1 MAKKKTQEQ
10 FEKEVHEKYPQIQ
23 IRGKYNGS
31 NERVNVHCNID
42 EYDWDAYPNNL
53 LTYGCPCC
61 NGRVITTQSFKNEIA
76 KLHPEVEIIGEWNGI
91 DAPISCRCKE
101 CNFEWNYKPHS
112 IRTTG
117 CPRCNGSVT
126 RKWTHEEYVEKIN
139 ELFDGN
145 IVVLGHYKNM
155 NTKILHKCNKH
166 NYEYMM
172 NPIHALRRQGCKLC
186 GYEITS
192 EKRTKPLDVF
202 LKQLHEK
209 RGNEYSYISGY
220 INSSTNATFRHNMA
234 DGTYHDFV
242 MTPNSMI
249 SSKYNCPCCSGY
261 QVYKGYNDFNTKR
274 PELAQY
280 LVDYQDGYKYTEWSS
295 EELEWK
301 CPSCGNIMKKKIS
314 YISKYGVTC
323 PRCDDGYSYPNK
335 FIYNSLLQIENQLDF
350 LDREY
355 RPDWCKYKYK
365 DKNCYGI
372 YDIYFEKNNKKFVI
386 EMDGGLGHGNRSY
399 TNSKTNRDELIFRD
413 KEKDRL
419 ASEHDIKVIRIDCN
433 YETNDRYQFIL
444 NNILKSELS
453 NILDLSK
460 VDFNQSNTQSQQSL
474 FIKAV
479 ELWNLGESISQIKSE
494 LHIHESTVTSYLKSA
509 LKYNMCD
516 YSVKESRRRSYSNAV
531 VCITT
536 GKEFK
541 AIVDGAKYYNIDPG
555 DISKCCRRTST
566 FGGWY
571 NGQKMIWMYKKDYD
585 KYPKDKLSEYIPK
598 ENDNYTKIVCLNTGE
613 VFDGLIY
620 AAEKYHMKKGNG
632 ISACCKGRYHFA
644 GKDDNGVPL
653 VWRYLSDY
661 KNMNQAEI
669 DSLINYKPEGK
680 KQVICLNTKDIFDN
694 AITACRWCG
703 LESKLPIQR
712 VCRGETQTA
721 GIHPL
726 TKEKLSW
733 MYYKDYKEFLER
745 QVNTSS
751 PILLERKEVTV
762 IGNSERICN
771 ENDSCTS

>member
-10 FEKEVHEKYPQIQ
+10 FEKEIHEKYPQIQ

-42 EYDWDAYPNNL
+42 EYDWNAYPNNL

-91 DAPISCRCKE
+91 DTPISCRCKE

-139 ELFDGN
+139 ELFDRN

-202 LKQLHEK
+202 LRQLHEK

-220 INSSTNATFRHNMA
+220 VNSSTNATFRHNMA

-280 LVDYQDGYKYTEWSS
+280 LVNYQDGYKYTEWSS

-419 ASEHDIKVIRIDCN
+419 ASEHNIKVIRIDCN

-460 VDFNQSNTQSQQSL
+460 INFNQSNAQSQQSL

-479 ELWNLGESISQIKSE
+479 ELWNLGENISQIKSE

-585 KYPKDKLSEYIPK
+585 EYPKDKLSEYIPK

-620 AAEKYHMKKGNG
+620 AAEKYHMKKGSG

-644 GKDDNGVPL
+644 GKDDNGIPL

-661 KNMNQAEI
+661 KNMNQDEI
-669 DSLINYKPEGK
+669 DSLINYKLEGK
-680 KQVICLNTKDIFDN
+680 KQVICLNTKDVFDN
-694 AITACRWCG
+694 ALVACKWCG

-712 VCRGETQTA
+712 VCRGETKTA
-721 GIHPL
+721 GMHPL

-733 MYYKDYKEFLER
+733 MYYKDYKEIFGEA
-745 QVNTSS
+745 S
-751 PILLERKEVTV
+751 
-762 IGNSERICN
+762 
-771 ENDSCTS
+771 

>member
-10 FEKEVHEKYPQIQ
+10 FEKEIHEKYPQIQ

-42 EYDWDAYPNNL
+42 EYDWNAYPNNL

-61 NGRVITTQSFKNEIA
+61 NGRVISTQSFKNEIA

-91 DAPISCRCKE
+91 DTPISCRCKE

-186 GYEITS
+186 GYETTS
-192 EKRTKPLDVF
+192 KKRTKPLDVF
-202 LKQLHEK
+202 LRQLHEK

-220 INSSTNATFRHNMA
+220 VNSSTNATFRHNMS

-280 LVDYQDGYKYTEWSS
+280 LVNYQDGYKYTEWSS

-419 ASEHDIKVIRIDCN
+419 ASEHNIKVIRIDCN

-479 ELWNLGESISQIKSE
+479 ELWNLGENISQIKSE

-585 KYPKDKLSEYIPK
+585 EYPKDKLSEYIPK

-620 AAEKYHMKKGNG
+620 AAEKYHMKKGSG

-644 GKDDNGVPL
+644 GKDDNGIPL

-661 KNMNQAEI
+661 KNMNQDEI
-669 DSLINYKPEGK
+669 DSLINYKLEGK
-680 KQVICLNTKDIFDN
+680 KQVICLNTKDVFDN
-694 AITACRWCG
+694 ALVACKWCG

-712 VCRGETQTA
+712 VCRGETKTA
-721 GIHPL
+721 GMHPL

-733 MYYKDYKEFLER
+733 MYYKDYKEIFGEA
-745 QVNTSS
+745 S
-751 PILLERKEVTV
+751 
-762 IGNSERICN
+762 
-771 ENDSCTS
+771 

>member
-10 FEKEVHEKYPQIQ
+10 FEKEIHEKYPQIQ

-42 EYDWDAYPNNL
+42 EYDWNAYPNNL

-91 DAPISCRCKE
+91 DTPISCRCKE

-202 LKQLHEK
+202 LRQLHEK

-220 INSSTNATFRHNMA
+220 VNSSTNATFRHNMA

-280 LVDYQDGYKYTEWSS
+280 LVNYQDGYKYTEWSS

-419 ASEHDIKVIRIDCN
+419 ASEHNIKVIRIDCN

-453 NILDLSK
+453 SILDLSK
-460 VDFNQSNTQSQQSL
+460 VNFNQSNTQSQQSL

-479 ELWNLGESISQIKSE
+479 ELWNLGENISQIKSE

-536 GKEFK
+536 GKGFK

-585 KYPKDKLSEYIPK
+585 EYPKDKLSEYIPK

-620 AAEKYHMKKGNG
+620 AAEKYHMKKGSG

-644 GKDDNGVPL
+644 GKDDNGIPL

-661 KNMNQAEI
+661 KNMNQDEI
-669 DSLINYKPEGK
+669 DSLINYKLEGK
-680 KQVICLNTKDIFDN
+680 KQVICLNTKDVFDN
-694 AITACRWCG
+694 ALVACKWCG

-712 VCRGETQTA
+712 VCRGETKTA
-721 GIHPL
+721 GMHPL

-733 MYYKDYKEFLER
+733 MYYKDYKEIFGEA
-745 QVNTSS
+745 S
-751 PILLERKEVTV
+751 
-762 IGNSERICN
+762 
-771 ENDSCTS
+771 

>member
-10 FEKEVHEKYPQIQ
+10 FEKEIHEKYPQIQ

-42 EYDWDAYPNNL
+42 EYDWNAYPNNL

-91 DAPISCRCKE
+91 DTPISCRCKE

-117 CPRCNGSVT
+117 CPRCNGSAT

-166 NYEYMM
+166 NYEYMR

-202 LKQLHEK
+202 LQQLHEK

-220 INSSTNATFRHNMA
+220 VNSSTNATFRHNMA

-280 LVDYQDGYKYTEWSS
+280 LVNYQDGYKYTEWSS

-314 YISKYGVTC
+314 YVSKYGVTC

-419 ASEHDIKVIRIDCN
+419 ASEHNIKVIRIDCN

-460 VDFNQSNTQSQQSL
+460 VNFNQSNTQSQQSL

-479 ELWNLGESISQIKSE
+479 ELWNLGENISQIKSE

-585 KYPKDKLSEYIPK
+585 EYPKDKLSEYIPK

-620 AAEKYHMKKGNG
+620 AAEKYHMKKGSG

-644 GKDDNGVPL
+644 GKDDNGIPL

-661 KNMNQAEI
+661 KNMNQDEI
-669 DSLINYKPEGK
+669 DSLINYKLEGK
-680 KQVICLNTKDIFDN
+680 KQVICLNTKDVFDN
-694 AITACRWCG
+694 ALVACKWCG

-712 VCRGETQTA
+712 VCRGETKTA
-721 GIHPL
+721 GMHPL

-733 MYYKDYKEFLER
+733 MYYKDYKEIFGEA
-745 QVNTSS
+745 S
-751 PILLERKEVTV
+751 
-762 IGNSERICN
+762 
-771 ENDSCTS
+771 

>member
-10 FEKEVHEKYPQIQ
+10 FEKEIHEKYPQIQ

-42 EYDWDAYPNNL
+42 EYDWNAYPNNL

-91 DAPISCRCKE
+91 DTPISCRCKE

-202 LKQLHEK
+202 LRQLHEK

-220 INSSTNATFRHNMA
+220 VNSSTNATFRHNMA

-280 LVDYQDGYKYTEWSS
+280 LVNYQDGYKYTEWSS

-386 EMDGGLGHGNRSY
+386 EMDGVLGHGNRSY

-419 ASEHDIKVIRIDCN
+419 ASEHNIKVIRIDCN

-460 VDFNQSNTQSQQSL
+460 VNFNQSNTQSQQSL

-479 ELWNLGESISQIKSE
+479 ELWNLGENISQIKSE

-536 GKEFK
+536 GKGFK

-585 KYPKDKLSEYIPK
+585 EYPKDKLSEYIPK

-620 AAEKYHMKKGNG
+620 AAEKYHMKKGSG

-644 GKDDNGVPL
+644 GKDDNGIPL

-661 KNMNQAEI
+661 KNMNQDEI
-669 DSLINYKPEGK
+669 DSLINYKLEGK
-680 KQVICLNTKDIFDN
+680 KQVICLNTKDVFDN
-694 AITACRWCG
+694 ALVACKWCG

-712 VCRGETQTA
+712 VCRGETKTA
-721 GIHPL
+721 GMHPL

-733 MYYKDYKEFLER
+733 MYYKDYKEIFGEA
-745 QVNTSS
+745 S
-751 PILLERKEVTV
+751 
-762 IGNSERICN
+762 
-771 ENDSCTS
+771 

>member
-10 FEKEVHEKYPQIQ
+10 FEKEIHEKYPQIQ

-42 EYDWDAYPNNL
+42 EYDWNAYPNNL

-91 DAPISCRCKE
+91 DTPISCRCKE

-202 LKQLHEK
+202 LRQLHEK

-220 INSSTNATFRHNMA
+220 VNSSTNATFRHNMS

-280 LVDYQDGYKYTEWSS
+280 LVNYQDGYKYTEWSS

-419 ASEHDIKVIRIDCN
+419 ASEHNIKVIRIDCN

-460 VDFNQSNTQSQQSL
+460 VNFNQSNTQSQQSL

-479 ELWNLGESISQIKSE
+479 ELWNLGENISQIKSE

-585 KYPKDKLSEYIPK
+585 EYPKDKLSEYIPK

-620 AAEKYHMKKGNG
+620 AAEKYHMKKGSG

-644 GKDDNGVPL
+644 GKDDNGIPL

-661 KNMNQAEI
+661 KNMNQDEI
-669 DSLINYKPEGK
+669 DSLINYKLEGK
-680 KQVICLNTKDIFDN
+680 KQVICLNTKDVFDN
-694 AITACRWCG
+694 ALVACKWCG

-712 VCRGETQTA
+712 VCRGETKTA
-721 GIHPL
+721 GMHPL

-733 MYYKDYKEFLER
+733 MYYKDYKEIFGEA
-745 QVNTSS
+745 S
-751 PILLERKEVTV
+751 
-762 IGNSERICN
+762 
-771 ENDSCTS
+771 

>member
-126 RKWTHEEYVEKIN
+126 RKWTHKEYVEKIN

-209 RGNEYSYISGY
+209 RGNEYSYINGY

-261 QVYKGYNDFNTKR
+261 QVYRGYNDFNTKR

-280 LVDYQDGYKYTEWSS
+280 LVNYQDGYKYTEWSS

-479 ELWNLGESISQIKSE
+479 ELWNLGENISQIKSE

-541 AIVDGAKYYNIDPG
+541 AIVDGAKYYNIDTG

-620 AAEKYHMKKGNG
+620 AAEKYHMKKGSG

-644 GKDDNGVPL
+644 GKDDNGIPL

-661 KNMNQAEI
+661 KNMNQDEI
-669 DSLINYKPEGK
+669 DSLINYKLEGK
-680 KQVICLNTKDIFDN
+680 KQVICLNTKDVFDN
-694 AITACRWCG
+694 ALVACKWCG

-712 VCRGETQTA
+712 VCRGETKTA
-721 GIHPL
+721 GMHPL

-733 MYYKDYKEFLER
+733 MYYKDYKEIFGEA
-745 QVNTSS
+745 S
-751 PILLERKEVTV
+751 
-762 IGNSERICN
+762 
-771 ENDSCTS
+771 

>member
-1 MAKKKTQEQ
+1 MARKKTQEQ

-91 DAPISCRCKE
+91 DTPISCRCKE

-202 LKQLHEK
+202 LRQLHEK

-220 INSSTNATFRHNMA
+220 VNSSTNATFRHNMA

-274 PELAQY
+274 HELAQY
-280 LVDYQDGYKYTEWSS
+280 LVNYQDGYKYTEWSS

-419 ASEHDIKVIRIDCN
+419 ASEHNIKVIRIDCN

-460 VDFNQSNTQSQQSL
+460 VNFNQSNTQSQQSL

-479 ELWNLGESISQIKSE
+479 ELWNLGENISQIKSE

-555 DISKCCRRTST
+555 DISKCCRRAST

-585 KYPKDKLSEYIPK
+585 EYPKDKLSEYIPK

-620 AAEKYHMKKGNG
+620 AAEKYHMKKGSG

-644 GKDDNGVPL
+644 GKDDNGIPL

-661 KNMNQAEI
+661 KNMNQDEI
-669 DSLINYKPEGK
+669 DSLINYKLEGK
-680 KQVICLNTKDIFDN
+680 KQVICLNTKDVFDN
-694 AITACRWCG
+694 ALVACKWCG

-712 VCRGETQTA
+712 VCRGETKTA
-721 GIHPL
+721 GMHPL

-733 MYYKDYKEFLER
+733 MYYKDYKEIFGEA
-745 QVNTSS
+745 S
-751 PILLERKEVTV
+751 
-762 IGNSERICN
+762 
-771 ENDSCTS
+771 

>member
-10 FEKEVHEKYPQIQ
+10 FEKEIHEKYPQIQ

-42 EYDWDAYPNNL
+42 EYDWNAYPNNL

-76 KLHPEVEIIGEWNGI
+76 KLHPEVKIIGEWNGI
-91 DAPISCRCKE
+91 DTPISCRCKE

-202 LKQLHEK
+202 LQQLHEK

-220 INSSTNATFRHNMA
+220 VNSSTNATFRHNMA

-280 LVDYQDGYKYTEWSS
+280 LVNYQDGYKYTEWSS
-295 EELEWK
+295 EELECK

-419 ASEHDIKVIRIDCN
+419 ASEHNIKVIRIDCN

-460 VDFNQSNTQSQQSL
+460 INFNQSNTQSQQSL

-479 ELWNLGESISQIKSE
+479 ELWNLGENISQIKSE

-585 KYPKDKLSEYIPK
+585 EYPKDKLSEYIPK

-620 AAEKYHMKKGNG
+620 AAEKYHMKKGSG

-644 GKDDNGVPL
+644 GKDDNGIPL

-661 KNMNQAEI
+661 KNMNQDEI
-669 DSLINYKPEGK
+669 DSLINYKLEGK
-680 KQVICLNTKDIFDN
+680 KQVICLNTKDVFDN
-694 AITACRWCG
+694 ALVACKWCG

-712 VCRGETQTA
+712 VCRGETKTA
-721 GIHPL
+721 GMHPL

-733 MYYKDYKEFLER
+733 MYYKDYKEIFGEA
-745 QVNTSS
+745 S
-751 PILLERKEVTV
+751 
-762 IGNSERICN
+762 
-771 ENDSCTS
+771 

>member
-1 MAKKKTQEQ
+1 MARKKTQEQ

-91 DAPISCRCKE
+91 DTPISCRCKE

-202 LKQLHEK
+202 LRQLHEK

-220 INSSTNATFRHNMA
+220 VNSSTNATFRHNMA

-280 LVDYQDGYKYTEWSS
+280 LVNYQDGYKYTEWSS

-419 ASEHDIKVIRIDCN
+419 ASEHNIKVIRIDCN

-460 VDFNQSNTQSQQSL
+460 VNFNQSNTQSQQSL

-479 ELWNLGESISQIKSE
+479 ELWNLGENISQIKSE

-555 DISKCCRRTST
+555 DISKCCRRAST

-585 KYPKDKLSEYIPK
+585 EYPKDKLSEYIPK

-620 AAEKYHMKKGNG
+620 AAEKYHMKKGSG

-644 GKDDNGVPL
+644 GKDDNGIPL

-661 KNMNQAEI
+661 KNMNQDEI
-669 DSLINYKPEGK
+669 DSLINYKLEGK
-680 KQVICLNTKDIFDN
+680 KQVICLNTKDVFDN
-694 AITACRWCG
+694 ALVACKWCG

-712 VCRGETQTA
+712 VCRGETKTA
-721 GIHPL
+721 GMHPL

-733 MYYKDYKEFLER
+733 MYYKDYKEIFGEA
-745 QVNTSS
+745 S
-751 PILLERKEVTV
+751 
-762 IGNSERICN
+762 
-771 ENDSCTS
+771 

>member
-10 FEKEVHEKYPQIQ
+10 FEKEIHEKYPQIQ

-42 EYDWDAYPNNL
+42 EYDWNAYPNNL

-91 DAPISCRCKE
+91 DTPISCRCKE
-101 CNFEWNYKPHS
+101 CNYEWNYKPHS

-117 CPRCNGSVT
+117 CPRCNGSIT

-202 LKQLHEK
+202 LRQLHEK
-209 RGNEYSYISGY
+209 RGNEYSYIRGY
-220 INSSTNATFRHNMA
+220 VNSSTNATFRHNMS

-280 LVDYQDGYKYTEWSS
+280 LVNYQDGYKYTEWSS

-419 ASEHDIKVIRIDCN
+419 ASEHNIKVIRIDCN

-460 VDFNQSNTQSQQSL
+460 VNFNQSNTQSQQSL

-479 ELWNLGESISQIKSE
+479 ELWNLGENISQIKSE

-585 KYPKDKLSEYIPK
+585 EYPTDKLSEYIPK

-620 AAEKYHMKKGNG
+620 AAEKYHMKKGSG

-644 GKDDNGVPL
+644 GKDDNDIPL

-661 KNMNQAEI
+661 KNMNQDEI

-712 VCRGETQTA
+712 VCRGETKTA

-733 MYYKDYKEFLER
+733 MYYKDYKEIFGEA
-745 QVNTSS
+745 S
-751 PILLERKEVTV
+751 
-762 IGNSERICN
+762 
-771 ENDSCTS
+771 

>member
-10 FEKEVHEKYPQIQ
+10 FEKEIHEKYPQIQ

-42 EYDWDAYPNNL
+42 EYDWNAYPNNL

-91 DAPISCRCKE
+91 NTPISCRCKE

-202 LKQLHEK
+202 LRQLHEK

-220 INSSTNATFRHNMA
+220 VNSSTNATFRHNMA

-280 LVDYQDGYKYTEWSS
+280 LVNYQDGYKYTEWSS

-419 ASEHDIKVIRIDCN
+419 ASEHNIKVIRIDCN

-460 VDFNQSNTQSQQSL
+460 VNFNQSNTQSQQSL

-479 ELWNLGESISQIKSE
+479 ELWNLGENISQIKSE

-585 KYPKDKLSEYIPK
+585 EYPKDKLSEYIPK

-613 VFDGLIY
+613 VFAGLIY
-620 AAEKYHMKKGNG
+620 AAEKYHMKKGSG

-644 GKDDNGVPL
+644 GKDDNGIPL

-661 KNMNQAEI
+661 KNMNQDEI
-669 DSLINYKPEGK
+669 DSLINYKLEGK
-680 KQVICLNTKDIFDN
+680 KQVICLNTKDVFDN
-694 AITACRWCG
+694 ALVACKWCG

-712 VCRGETQTA
+712 VCRGETKTA
-721 GIHPL
+721 GMHPL

-733 MYYKDYKEFLER
+733 MYYKDYKEIFGEA
-745 QVNTSS
+745 S
-751 PILLERKEVTV
+751 
-762 IGNSERICN
+762 
-771 ENDSCTS
+771 

>member
-10 FEKEVHEKYPQIQ
+10 FEKEIHEKYPQIQ

-42 EYDWDAYPNNL
+42 EYDWNAYPNNL

-91 DAPISCRCKE
+91 DTPISCRCKE

-172 NPIHALRRQGCKLC
+172 NQIHALRRNGCKLC

-202 LKQLHEK
+202 LRQLHEK

-220 INSSTNATFRHNMA
+220 VNSSTNATFRHNMA

-280 LVDYQDGYKYTEWSS
+280 LVNYQDGYKYTEWSS

-419 ASEHDIKVIRIDCN
+419 ASEHNIKVIRIDCN

-460 VDFNQSNTQSQQSL
+460 VNFNQSNTQSQQSL

-479 ELWNLGESISQIKSE
+479 ELWNLGENISQIKSE

-585 KYPKDKLSEYIPK
+585 EYPKDKLSEYIPK

-620 AAEKYHMKKGNG
+620 AAEKYHMKKGSG

-644 GKDDNGVPL
+644 GKDDNGIPL

-661 KNMNQAEI
+661 KNMNQDEI
-669 DSLINYKPEGK
+669 DSLINYKLEGK

-694 AITACRWCG
+694 ALVACKWCG

-712 VCRGETQTA
+712 VCRGETKTA
-721 GIHPL
+721 GMHPL

-733 MYYKDYKEFLER
+733 MYYKDYKEIFGEA
-745 QVNTSS
+745 S
-751 PILLERKEVTV
+751 
-762 IGNSERICN
+762 
-771 ENDSCTS
+771 

>member
-10 FEKEVHEKYPQIQ
+10 FEKEVYEKYPQIQ

-31 NERVNVHCNID
+31 NERVNVHCHID

-61 NGRVITTQSFKNEIA
+61 NGSVITTQSFKNEIA

-91 DAPISCRCKE
+91 DAQISCRCKE

-202 LKQLHEK
+202 LQQLHEK

-261 QVYKGYNDFNTKR
+261 QVYRGYNDFNTKR

-479 ELWNLGESISQIKSE
+479 ELWNLGENISQIKSE

-585 KYPKDKLSEYIPK
+585 KYPKDKLSGYIPK

-620 AAEKYHMKKGNG
+620 AAEKYHMKKGSG

-661 KNMNQAEI
+661 KNMNQDEI
-669 DSLINYKPEGK
+669 DSLINYKLEGK

-712 VCRGETQTA
+712 VCRGETKTA

-733 MYYKDYKEFLER
+733 MYYKDYKEIFGEA
-745 QVNTSS
+745 S
-751 PILLERKEVTV
+751 
-762 IGNSERICN
+762 
-771 ENDSCTS
+771 

>member
-10 FEKEVHEKYPQIQ
+10 FEKEIHEKYPQIQ

-42 EYDWDAYPNNL
+42 EYDWNAYPNNL

-91 DAPISCRCKE
+91 DTPISCRCKE

-202 LKQLHEK
+202 LRQLHEK

-220 INSSTNATFRHNMA
+220 VNSSTNATFRHNMA

-280 LVDYQDGYKYTEWSS
+280 LVNYQDGYKYTEWSS

-419 ASEHDIKVIRIDCN
+419 ASEHNIKVIRIDCN

-460 VDFNQSNTQSQQSL
+460 VNFNQSNTQSQQSL

-479 ELWNLGESISQIKSE
+479 ELWNLGENISQIKSE

-536 GKEFK
+536 GKWFK

-585 KYPKDKLSEYIPK
+585 EYPKDKLSEYIPK

-620 AAEKYHMKKGNG
+620 AAEKYHMKKGSG

-644 GKDDNGVPL
+644 GKDDNGIPL

-661 KNMNQAEI
+661 KNMNQDEI
-669 DSLINYKPEGK
+669 DSLINYKLEGK
-680 KQVICLNTKDIFDN
+680 KQVICLNTKDVFDN
-694 AITACRWCG
+694 ALVACKWCG

-712 VCRGETQTA
+712 VCRGETKTA
-721 GIHPL
+721 GMHPL

-733 MYYKDYKEFLER
+733 MYYKDYKEIFGEA
-745 QVNTSS
+745 S
-751 PILLERKEVTV
+751 
-762 IGNSERICN
+762 
-771 ENDSCTS
+771 

>member
-1 MAKKKTQEQ
+1 MAKMKTQEQ
-10 FEKEVHEKYPQIQ
+10 FEKELKEKFPQIQ
-23 IRGKYNGS
+23 VRGKYQGTNK
-31 NERVNVHCNID
+31 RVSVHCNID
-42 EYDWDAYPNNL
+42 EYDWDALPNNL
-53 LTYGCPCC
+53 RTYGCPVC
-61 NGRVITTQSFKNEIA
+61 NGGIVTTQSFKNELA
-76 KLHPEVEIIGEWNGI
+76 KLYPDIEVIGEWKGI
-91 DAPISCRCKE
+91 KVPIECHCKK
-101 CNFEWNYKPHS
+101 CDLTWAYNPRS
-112 IRTTG
+112 IKKHG
-117 CPRCNGSVT
+117 CPRCSGSPT
-126 RKWTHEEYVEKIN
+126 RKWTQEEYIDSVNKM
-139 ELFDGN
+139 FDGN
-145 IVVLGHYKNM
+145 IVVLGEYKNM
-155 NTKILHKCNKH
+155 TTKILHKCIKH
-166 NYEYMM
+166 NFEYMID
-172 NPIHALRRQGCKLC
+172 PSHSLRKQGCKFC

-202 LKQLHEK
+202 LQQLKEK
-209 RGNEYSYISGY
+209 RGEEYTYVSGY
-220 INSSTNATFRHNMA
+220 VNSSTNATFRHHMP
-234 DGTYHDFV
+234 DGSYHDFV

-261 QVYKGYNDFNTKR
+261 QVYIGYNDFNTKR
-274 PELAQY
+274 PELAENLLNY
-280 LVDYQDGYKYTEWSS
+280 DDGFKYTEWSG

-301 CPSCGNIMKKKIS
+301 CPSCSNIMRKKIS
-314 YISKYGVTC
+314 YVSRYGITC

-419 ASEHDIKVIRIDCN
+419 ASEHNIKVIRIDCN

-460 VDFNQSNTQSQQSL
+460 VNFNQSNTQSQQSL

-479 ELWNLGESISQIKSE
+479 ELWNLGENISQIKSE

-585 KYPKDKLSEYIPK
+585 EYPKDKLSEYIPK

-620 AAEKYHMKKGNG
+620 AAEKYHMKKGSG

-644 GKDDNGVPL
+644 GKDDNGIPL

-661 KNMNQAEI
+661 KNMNQDEI
-669 DSLINYKPEGK
+669 DSLINYKLEGK
-680 KQVICLNTKDIFDN
+680 KQVICLNTKDVFDN
-694 AITACRWCG
+694 ALAACKWCG

-712 VCRGETQTA
+712 VCRGETKTA
-721 GIHPL
+721 GMHPL

-733 MYYKDYKEFLER
+733 MYYKDYKEIFGEA
-745 QVNTSS
+745 S
-751 PILLERKEVTV
+751 
-762 IGNSERICN
+762 
-771 ENDSCTS
+771 

>member
-1 MAKKKTQEQ
+1 MARKKTQEQ

-91 DAPISCRCKE
+91 DTPISCRCKE

-202 LKQLHEK
+202 LRQLHEK

-220 INSSTNATFRHNMA
+220 VNSSTNATFRHNMA

-280 LVDYQDGYKYTEWSS
+280 LVNYQDGYKYTEWSS

-419 ASEHDIKVIRIDCN
+419 ASEHNIKVIRIDCN

-460 VDFNQSNTQSQQSL
+460 VNFNQSNTQSQQSL

-479 ELWNLGESISQIKSE
+479 ELWNLGENISQIKSE

-555 DISKCCRRTST
+555 DISKCCRRAST

-585 KYPKDKLSEYIPK
+585 EYPKDKLSEYIPK

-620 AAEKYHMKKGNG
+620 AAEKYHMKKGSG

-644 GKDDNGVPL
+644 GKDDNGIPL

-661 KNMNQAEI
+661 KNMNQDEI
-669 DSLINYKPEGK
+669 DSLINYKLEGK
-680 KQVICLNTKDIFDN
+680 KQVICLNTKDVFDN
-694 AITACRWCG
+694 ALVACKWCG

-712 VCRGETQTA
+712 VCRGETKTA

-733 MYYKDYKEFLER
+733 MYYKDYKEIFGEA
-745 QVNTSS
+745 S
-751 PILLERKEVTV
+751 
-762 IGNSERICN
+762 
-771 ENDSCTS
+771 

>member
-1 MAKKKTQEQ
+1 MARKKTQEQ

-42 EYDWDAYPNNL
+42 KYDWDAYPNNL

-91 DAPISCRCKE
+91 DTPISCRCKE

-202 LKQLHEK
+202 LRQLHEK

-220 INSSTNATFRHNMA
+220 VNSSTNATFRHNMA

-280 LVDYQDGYKYTEWSS
+280 LVNYQDGYKYTEWSS

-419 ASEHDIKVIRIDCN
+419 ASEHNIKVIRIDCN

-460 VDFNQSNTQSQQSL
+460 VNFNQSNTQSQQSL

-479 ELWNLGESISQIKSE
+479 ELWNLGENISQIKSE

-555 DISKCCRRTST
+555 DISKCCRRAST

-585 KYPKDKLSEYIPK
+585 EYPKDKLSEYIPK

-620 AAEKYHMKKGNG
+620 AAEKYHMKKGSG

-644 GKDDNGVPL
+644 GKDDNGIPL

-661 KNMNQAEI
+661 KNMNQDEI
-669 DSLINYKPEGK
+669 DSLINYKLEGK
-680 KQVICLNTKDIFDN
+680 KQVICLNTKDVFDN
-694 AITACRWCG
+694 ALVACKWCG

-712 VCRGETQTA
+712 VCRGETKTA
-721 GIHPL
+721 GMHPL

-733 MYYKDYKEFLER
+733 MYYKDYKEIFGEA
-745 QVNTSS
+745 S
-751 PILLERKEVTV
+751 
-762 IGNSERICN
+762 
-771 ENDSCTS
+771 

>member
-10 FEKEVHEKYPQIQ
+10 FEKEIHEKYPQIQ

-42 EYDWDAYPNNL
+42 EYDWNAYPNNL

-91 DAPISCRCKE
+91 DTPISCRCKE

-117 CPRCNGSVT
+117 CPRCNGSAT

-145 IVVLGHYKNM
+145 IVVLGYYKNM

-202 LKQLHEK
+202 LQQLHEK

-220 INSSTNATFRHNMA
+220 VNSSTNATFRHNMA

-280 LVDYQDGYKYTEWSS
+280 LVNYQDGYKYTEWSS

-314 YISKYGVTC
+314 YVSKYGVTC

-419 ASEHDIKVIRIDCN
+419 ASEHNIKVIRIDCN

-460 VDFNQSNTQSQQSL
+460 VNFNQSNTQSQQSL

-479 ELWNLGESISQIKSE
+479 ELWNLGENISQIKSE
-494 LHIHESTVTSYLKSA
+494 LHIHESTVTSYIKSA

-585 KYPKDKLSEYIPK
+585 EYPKDKLSEYIPK

-620 AAEKYHMKKGNG
+620 AAEKYHMKKGSG

-644 GKDDNGVPL
+644 GKDDNGIPL

-661 KNMNQAEI
+661 KNMNQDEI
-669 DSLINYKPEGK
+669 DSLINYKLEGK
-680 KQVICLNTKDIFDN
+680 KQVICLNTKDVFDN
-694 AITACRWCG
+694 ALVACKWCG

-712 VCRGETQTA
+712 VCRGETKTA
-721 GIHPL
+721 GMHPL

-733 MYYKDYKEFLER
+733 MYYKDYKEIFGEA
-745 QVNTSS
+745 S
-751 PILLERKEVTV
+751 
-762 IGNSERICN
+762 
-771 ENDSCTS
+771 

>member
-10 FEKEVHEKYPQIQ
+10 FEKEIHEKYPQIQ

-42 EYDWDAYPNNL
+42 EYDWNAYPNNL

-91 DAPISCRCKE
+91 DTPISCRCKE

-117 CPRCNGSVT
+117 CPRCNGSAT

-145 IVVLGHYKNM
+145 IVVLGYYKNM

-202 LKQLHEK
+202 LQQLHEK

-220 INSSTNATFRHNMA
+220 VNSSTNATFRHNMA

-280 LVDYQDGYKYTEWSS
+280 LVNYQDGYKYTEWSS

-314 YISKYGVTC
+314 YVSKYGVTC

-419 ASEHDIKVIRIDCN
+419 ASEHNIKVIRIDCN

-460 VDFNQSNTQSQQSL
+460 VNFNQSNTQSQQSL

-479 ELWNLGESISQIKSE
+479 ELWNLGENISQIKSE
-494 LHIHESTVTSYLKSA
+494 LHIHESTVTSYIKSA

-585 KYPKDKLSEYIPK
+585 EYPKDKLSEYIPK

-620 AAEKYHMKKGNG
+620 AAEKYHMKKGSG

-644 GKDDNGVPL
+644 GKDDNGIPL

-661 KNMNQAEI
+661 KNMNQDEI
-669 DSLINYKPEGK
+669 DSLINYKLEGK
-680 KQVICLNTKDIFDN
+680 KQVICLNTKDVFDN
-694 AITACRWCG
+694 ALVACKWCG

-712 VCRGETQTA
+712 VCRGETKTA
-721 GIHPL
+721 GMHPL

-733 MYYKDYKEFLER
+733 MYYKDYKENFGEA
-745 QVNTSS
+745 S
-751 PILLERKEVTV
+751 
-762 IGNSERICN
+762 
-771 ENDSCTS
+771 

>member
-10 FEKEVHEKYPQIQ
+10 FEKEIHEKYPQIQ

-42 EYDWDAYPNNL
+42 EYDWNAYPNNL

-76 KLHPEVEIIGEWNGI
+76 KLHPEVKIIGEWNGI
-91 DAPISCRCKE
+91 DTPISCRCKE

-117 CPRCNGSVT
+117 CPRCNGSAT

-202 LKQLHEK
+202 LQQLHEK

-220 INSSTNATFRHNMA
+220 VNSSTNATFRHNMA

-280 LVDYQDGYKYTEWSS
+280 LVNYQDGYKYTEWSS

-314 YISKYGVTC
+314 YVSKYGVTC

-419 ASEHDIKVIRIDCN
+419 ASEHNIKVIRIDCN

-460 VDFNQSNTQSQQSL
+460 VNFNQSNTQSQQSL

-479 ELWNLGESISQIKSE
+479 ELWNLGENISQIKSE

-541 AIVDGAKYYNIDPG
+541 AIVNGAKYYNIDPG

-585 KYPKDKLSEYIPK
+585 EYPKDKLSEYIPK

-620 AAEKYHMKKGNG
+620 AAEKYHMKKGSG

-644 GKDDNGVPL
+644 GKDDNGIPL

-661 KNMNQAEI
+661 KNMNQDEI
-669 DSLINYKPEGK
+669 DSLINYKLEGK
-680 KQVICLNTKDIFDN
+680 KQVICLNTKDVFDN
-694 AITACRWCG
+694 ALVACKWCG

-712 VCRGETQTA
+712 VCRGETKTA
-721 GIHPL
+721 GMHPL

-733 MYYKDYKEFLER
+733 MYYKDYKEIFGEA
-745 QVNTSS
+745 S
-751 PILLERKEVTV
+751 
-762 IGNSERICN
+762 
-771 ENDSCTS
+771 

>member
-10 FEKEVHEKYPQIQ
+10 FEKEIHEKYPQIQ

-42 EYDWDAYPNNL
+42 EYDWNAYPNNL

-91 DAPISCRCKE
+91 DTPISCRCKE

-202 LKQLHEK
+202 LRQLHEK

-220 INSSTNATFRHNMA
+220 VNSSTNATFRHNMA

-280 LVDYQDGYKYTEWSS
+280 LVNYQDGYKYTEWSS

-419 ASEHDIKVIRIDCN
+419 ASEHNIKVIRIDCN

-460 VDFNQSNTQSQQSL
+460 VNFNQSNTQSQQSL

-479 ELWNLGESISQIKSE
+479 ELWNLGENISQIKSE

-585 KYPKDKLSEYIPK
+585 EYPKDKLSEYIPK

-620 AAEKYHMKKGNG
+620 AAEKYHMKKGSG

-644 GKDDNGVPL
+644 GKDDNGIPL

-661 KNMNQAEI
+661 KNMNQDEI
-669 DSLINYKPEGK
+669 DSLINYKLEGK

-694 AITACRWCG
+694 ALVACKWCG

-712 VCRGETQTA
+712 VCRGETKTA
-721 GIHPL
+721 GMHPL

-733 MYYKDYKEFLER
+733 MYYKDYKEIFGEA
-745 QVNTSS
+745 S
-751 PILLERKEVTV
+751 
-762 IGNSERICN
+762 
-771 ENDSCTS
+771 

>member
-42 EYDWDAYPNNL
+42 EYDWDAYPSNL

-91 DAPISCRCKE
+91 NTPISCRCKE

-172 NPIHALRRQGCKLC
+172 NPIHALKRQGCKLC

-220 INSSTNATFRHNMA
+220 INSSTNTTFRHNMA

-280 LVDYQDGYKYTEWSS
+280 LVNYQDGYKYTEWSS

-372 YDIYFEKNNKKFVI
+372 YDIYFEKDNKKFVI

-399 TNSKTNRDELIFRD
+399 TNSKANRDELIFRD

-479 ELWNLGESISQIKSE
+479 ELWNLGENISQIKSE

-585 KYPKDKLSEYIPK
+585 EYPKDKLSEYIPK
-598 ENDNYTKIVCLNTGE
+598 ENETVTKVVCLNTGE
-613 VFDGLIY
+613 VFEQIKF
-620 AAEKYHMKKGNG
+620 AAQKYNMKSTSG
-632 ISACCKGRYHFA
+632 IVSCCTGKFA
-644 GKDDNGVPL
+644 SSGKDENNIPL
-653 VWRYLSDY
+653 KWRYYLDY
-661 KNMNQAEI
+661 INMSKDEI
-669 DSLINYKPEGK
+669 QDILNTNYIGWK
-680 KQVICLNTKDIFDN
+680 KVICLDTMEVFNN
-694 AITACRWCG
+694 ATLASQWCNVENRLLIQAC
-703 LESKLPIQR
+703 
-712 VCRGETQTA
+712 CRGELESSGFHPQTK
-721 GIHPL
+721 IPL
-726 TKEKLSW
+726 HWK
-733 MYYKDYKEFLER
+733 YYKDYL
-745 QVNTSS
+745 
-751 PILLERKEVTV
+751 KEVA
-762 IGNSERICN
+762 
-771 ENDSCTS
+771 

>member
-10 FEKEVHEKYPQIQ
+10 FEKEIHEKYPQIQ

-42 EYDWDAYPNNL
+42 EYDWNAYPNNL

-91 DAPISCRCKE
+91 DTPISCRCKE

-202 LKQLHEK
+202 LRQLHEK

-220 INSSTNATFRHNMA
+220 VNSSTNATFRHNMA

-280 LVDYQDGYKYTEWSS
+280 LVNYQDGYKYTEWSS

-419 ASEHDIKVIRIDCN
+419 ASEHNIKVIRIDCN

-460 VDFNQSNTQSQQSL
+460 VNFNQSNTQSQQSL

-479 ELWNLGESISQIKSE
+479 ELWNLGENISQIKSE

-585 KYPKDKLSEYIPK
+585 EYPKDKLSEYIPK

-620 AAEKYHMKKGNG
+620 AAEKYHMKKGSG

-644 GKDDNGVPL
+644 GKDDNGIPL

-661 KNMNQAEI
+661 KNMNQDEI
-669 DSLINYKPEGK
+669 DSLINYKLEGK
-680 KQVICLNTKDIFDN
+680 KQVICLNTKDVFDN
-694 AITACRWCG
+694 ALVACKWCG

-712 VCRGETQTA
+712 VCRGETKTA

-733 MYYKDYKEFLER
+733 MYYKDYKEIFGEA
-745 QVNTSS
+745 S
-751 PILLERKEVTV
+751 
-762 IGNSERICN
+762 
-771 ENDSCTS
+771 

>member
-10 FEKEVHEKYPQIQ
+10 FEKEIHEKYPQIQ

-42 EYDWDAYPNNL
+42 EYDWNAYPNNL

-91 DAPISCRCKE
+91 DTPISCRCKE

-117 CPRCNGSVT
+117 CPRCNGSAT

-202 LKQLHEK
+202 LQQLHEK

-220 INSSTNATFRHNMA
+220 VNSSTNATFRHNMA

-280 LVDYQDGYKYTEWSS
+280 LVNYQDGYKYTEWSS

-314 YISKYGVTC
+314 YVSKYGVTC

-419 ASEHDIKVIRIDCN
+419 ASEHNIKVIRIDCN

-460 VDFNQSNTQSQQSL
+460 INFNQSNTQSQQSL

-479 ELWNLGESISQIKSE
+479 ELWNLGENISQIKSE

-585 KYPKDKLSEYIPK
+585 EYPKDKLSEYIPK

-620 AAEKYHMKKGNG
+620 AAEKYHMKKGSG

-644 GKDDNGVPL
+644 GKDDNGIPL

-661 KNMNQAEI
+661 KNMNQDEI
-669 DSLINYKPEGK
+669 DSLINYKLEGK
-680 KQVICLNTKDIFDN
+680 KQVICLNTKDVFDN
-694 AITACRWCG
+694 ALVACKWCG

-712 VCRGETQTA
+712 VCRGETKTA
-721 GIHPL
+721 GMHPL

-733 MYYKDYKEFLER
+733 MYYKDYKEIFGEA
-745 QVNTSS
+745 S
-751 PILLERKEVTV
+751 
-762 IGNSERICN
+762 
-771 ENDSCTS
+771 

>member
-10 FEKEVHEKYPQIQ
+10 FEKEIHEKYPQIQ

-42 EYDWDAYPNNL
+42 EYDWNAYPNNL

-91 DAPISCRCKE
+91 DTPISCRCKE

-202 LKQLHEK
+202 LRQLHEK

-220 INSSTNATFRHNMA
+220 VNSSTNATFRHNMA

-280 LVDYQDGYKYTEWSS
+280 LVNYQDGYKYTEWSS

-386 EMDGGLGHGNRSY
+386 EMDGALGHGNRSY

-419 ASEHDIKVIRIDCN
+419 ASEHNIKVIRIDCN

-460 VDFNQSNTQSQQSL
+460 VNFNQSNTQSQQSL

-479 ELWNLGESISQIKSE
+479 ELWNLGENISQIKSE

-585 KYPKDKLSEYIPK
+585 EYPKDKLSEYIPK

-620 AAEKYHMKKGNG
+620 AAEKYHMKKGSG

-644 GKDDNGVPL
+644 GKDDNGIPL

-661 KNMNQAEI
+661 KNMNQDEI
-669 DSLINYKPEGK
+669 DSLINYKLEGK
-680 KQVICLNTKDIFDN
+680 KQVICLNTKDVFDN
-694 AITACRWCG
+694 ALVACKWCG

-712 VCRGETQTA
+712 VCRGETKTA
-721 GIHPL
+721 GMHPL

-733 MYYKDYKEFLER
+733 MYYKDYKEIFGEA
-745 QVNTSS
+745 S
-751 PILLERKEVTV
+751 
-762 IGNSERICN
+762 
-771 ENDSCTS
+771 

>member
-10 FEKEVHEKYPQIQ
+10 FEKEIHEKYPQIQ

-42 EYDWDAYPNNL
+42 EYDWNAYPNNL

-91 DAPISCRCKE
+91 DTPISCRCKE

-202 LKQLHEK
+202 LRQLHEK

-220 INSSTNATFRHNMA
+220 VNSSTNATFRHNMA

-280 LVDYQDGYKYTEWSS
+280 LVNYQDGYKYTEWSS

-419 ASEHDIKVIRIDCN
+419 ASEHNIKVIRIDCN

-460 VDFNQSNTQSQQSL
+460 VNFNQSNTQSQ
-474 FIKAV
+474 
-479 ELWNLGESISQIKSE
+479 
-494 LHIHESTVTSYLKSA
+494 
-509 LKYNMCD
+509 
-516 YSVKESRRRSYSNAV
+516 
-531 VCITT
+531 
-536 GKEFK
+536 
-541 AIVDGAKYYNIDPG
+541 
-555 DISKCCRRTST
+555 
-566 FGGWY
+566 
-571 NGQKMIWMYKKDYD
+571 
-585 KYPKDKLSEYIPK
+585 
-598 ENDNYTKIVCLNTGE
+598 
-613 VFDGLIY
+613 
-620 AAEKYHMKKGNG
+620 
-632 ISACCKGRYHFA
+632 
-644 GKDDNGVPL
+644 
-653 VWRYLSDY
+653 
-661 KNMNQAEI
+661 
-669 DSLINYKPEGK
+669 
-680 KQVICLNTKDIFDN
+680 
-694 AITACRWCG
+694 
-703 LESKLPIQR
+703 
-712 VCRGETQTA
+712 
-721 GIHPL
+721 
-726 TKEKLSW
+726 
-733 MYYKDYKEFLER
+733 
-745 QVNTSS
+745 
-751 PILLERKEVTV
+751 
-762 IGNSERICN
+762 
-771 ENDSCTS
+771 

>member
-23 IRGKYNGS
+23 VCGKYNGA

-42 EYDWDAYPNNL
+42 EYDWDAYPSNL

-91 DAPISCRCKE
+91 DTPISCRCKE

-139 ELFDGN
+139 KLFDGN

-202 LKQLHEK
+202 LQQLHEK

-220 INSSTNATFRHNMA
+220 VNSSTNATFRHNME

-280 LVDYQDGYKYTEWSS
+280 LVNYQDGYKYTEWSS
-295 EELEWK
+295 EELEWR

-365 DKNCYGI
+365 DKKCYGI

-419 ASEHDIKVIRIDCN
+419 ASEHNIKVIRIDCN

-479 ELWNLGESISQIKSE
+479 ELWNLGENISQIKSE

-509 LKYNMCD
+509 LNYNMCD

-585 KYPKDKLSEYIPK
+585 EYPKDKLSEYIPK

-620 AAEKYHMKKGNG
+620 AAEKYHMKKGSG

-644 GKDDNGVPL
+644 GKDDNGIPL

-661 KNMNQAEI
+661 KNMNQDEI
-669 DSLINYKPEGK
+669 NSLINYKLEGK
-680 KQVICLNTKDIFDN
+680 KQVICLNTKDVFDN
-694 AITACRWCG
+694 ALVACKWCG

-712 VCRGETQTA
+712 VCRGETKTA
-721 GIHPL
+721 GMHPL

-733 MYYKDYKEFLER
+733 MYYKDYKEIFGEA
-745 QVNTSS
+745 S
-751 PILLERKEVTV
+751 
-762 IGNSERICN
+762 
-771 ENDSCTS
+771 

>member
-10 FEKEVHEKYPQIQ
+10 FEKEIHEKYPQIQ

-42 EYDWDAYPNNL
+42 EYDWNAYPNNL

-91 DAPISCRCKE
+91 NTPISCRCKE

-202 LKQLHEK
+202 LRQLHEK

-220 INSSTNATFRHNMA
+220 VNSSTNATFRHNMA

-242 MTPNSMI
+242 MTLNSMI

-280 LVDYQDGYKYTEWSS
+280 LVNYQDGYKYTEWSS

-419 ASEHDIKVIRIDCN
+419 ASEHNIKVIRIDCN

-460 VDFNQSNTQSQQSL
+460 VNFNQSNTQSQQSL

-479 ELWNLGESISQIKSE
+479 ELWNLGENISQIKSE

-585 KYPKDKLSEYIPK
+585 EYPKDKLSEYIPK

-620 AAEKYHMKKGNG
+620 AAEKYHMKKGSG

-644 GKDDNGVPL
+644 GKDDNGIPL

-661 KNMNQAEI
+661 KNMNQDEI
-669 DSLINYKPEGK
+669 DSLINYKLEGK
-680 KQVICLNTKDIFDN
+680 KQVICLNTKDVFDN
-694 AITACRWCG
+694 ALVACKWCG

-712 VCRGETQTA
+712 VCRGETKTA
-721 GIHPL
+721 GMHPL

-733 MYYKDYKEFLER
+733 MYYKDYKEIFGEA
-745 QVNTSS
+745 S
-751 PILLERKEVTV
+751 
-762 IGNSERICN
+762 
-771 ENDSCTS
+771 

>member
-10 FEKEVHEKYPQIQ
+10 FEKEIHEKYPQIQ

-42 EYDWDAYPNNL
+42 EYDWNAYPNNL

-91 DAPISCRCKE
+91 DTPISCRCKE

-202 LKQLHEK
+202 LRQLHEK

-220 INSSTNATFRHNMA
+220 VNSSTNATFRHNMA

-280 LVDYQDGYKYTEWSS
+280 LVNYQDGYKYTEWSS

-419 ASEHDIKVIRIDCN
+419 ASEHNIKVIRIDCN

-460 VDFNQSNTQSQQSL
+460 VNFNQSNTQSQQSL

-479 ELWNLGESISQIKSE
+479 ELWNLGENISQIKSE

-585 KYPKDKLSEYIPK
+585 EYPKDKLSEYIPK

-620 AAEKYHMKKGNG
+620 AAEKYHMKKGSG

-644 GKDDNGVPL
+644 GKDDNGIPL

-661 KNMNQAEI
+661 KNMNQDEI
-669 DSLINYKPEGK
+669 DSLINYKLEGK
-680 KQVICLNTKDIFDN
+680 KQVICLNTKDVFDN
-694 AITACRWCG
+694 ALVACKWCG

-712 VCRGETQTA
+712 VCRGETKTA
-721 GIHPL
+721 GMHPL

-733 MYYKDYKEFLER
+733 MYYKDYKEIFGEA
-745 QVNTSS
+745 S
-751 PILLERKEVTV
+751 
-762 IGNSERICN
+762 
-771 ENDSCTS
+771 

>member
-10 FEKEVHEKYPQIQ
+10 FEKEIHEKYPQIQ

-42 EYDWDAYPNNL
+42 EYDWNAYPNNL

-91 DAPISCRCKE
+91 NTPISCRCKE

-202 LKQLHEK
+202 LRQLHEK
-209 RGNEYSYISGY
+209 RGNEYRYISGY
-220 INSSTNATFRHNMA
+220 VNSSTNATFRHNMA

-280 LVDYQDGYKYTEWSS
+280 LVNYQDGYKYTEWSS

-419 ASEHDIKVIRIDCN
+419 ASEHNIKVIRIDCN

-460 VDFNQSNTQSQQSL
+460 VNFNQSNTQSQQSL

-479 ELWNLGESISQIKSE
+479 ELWNLGENISQIKSE

-585 KYPKDKLSEYIPK
+585 EYPKDKLSEYIPK

-620 AAEKYHMKKGNG
+620 AAEKYHMKKGSG

-644 GKDDNGVPL
+644 GKDDNGTPL

-661 KNMNQAEI
+661 KNMNQDEI
-669 DSLINYKPEGK
+669 DSLINYKLEGK
-680 KQVICLNTKDIFDN
+680 KQVICLNTKDVFDN
-694 AITACRWCG
+694 ALVACKWCG

-712 VCRGETQTA
+712 VCRGETKTA
-721 GIHPL
+721 GMHPL

-733 MYYKDYKEFLER
+733 MYYKDYKEIFGEA
-745 QVNTSS
+745 S
-751 PILLERKEVTV
+751 
-762 IGNSERICN
+762 
-771 ENDSCTS
+771 

>member
-10 FEKEVHEKYPQIQ
+10 FEKEIHEKYPQIQ

-42 EYDWDAYPNNL
+42 EYDWNAYPNNL

-91 DAPISCRCKE
+91 DTPISCRCKE

-192 EKRTKPLDVF
+192 EKRTKLLDVF
-202 LKQLHEK
+202 LRQLHEK

-220 INSSTNATFRHNMA
+220 VNSSTNATFRHNMA

-280 LVDYQDGYKYTEWSS
+280 LVNYQDGYKYTEWSS

-419 ASEHDIKVIRIDCN
+419 ASEHNIKVIRIDCN

-460 VDFNQSNTQSQQSL
+460 VNFNQSNTQSQQSL

-479 ELWNLGESISQIKSE
+479 ELWNLGENISQIKSE

-536 GKEFK
+536 GKGFK

-585 KYPKDKLSEYIPK
+585 EYPKDKLSEYIPK

-620 AAEKYHMKKGNG
+620 AAEKYHMKKGSG

-644 GKDDNGVPL
+644 GKDDNGIPL

-661 KNMNQAEI
+661 KNMNQDEI
-669 DSLINYKPEGK
+669 DSLINYKLEGK
-680 KQVICLNTKDIFDN
+680 KQVICLNTKDVFDN
-694 AITACRWCG
+694 ALVACKWCG

-712 VCRGETQTA
+712 VCRGETKTA
-721 GIHPL
+721 GMHPL

-733 MYYKDYKEFLER
+733 MYYKDYKEIFGEA
-745 QVNTSS
+745 S
-751 PILLERKEVTV
+751 
-762 IGNSERICN
+762 
-771 ENDSCTS
+771 

>member
-10 FEKEVHEKYPQIQ
+10 FEKEIHEKYPQIQ

-42 EYDWDAYPNNL
+42 EYDWNAYPNNL

-91 DAPISCRCKE
+91 DTPISCRCKE

-202 LKQLHEK
+202 LRQLHEK

-220 INSSTNATFRHNMA
+220 VNSSTNATFRHNMA

-280 LVDYQDGYKYTEWSS
+280 LVNYQDGYKYTEWSS

-419 ASEHDIKVIRIDCN
+419 ASEHNIKVIRIDCN

-460 VDFNQSNTQSQQSL
+460 VNFNQSNTQSQQSL

-479 ELWNLGESISQIKSE
+479 ELWNLGENISQIKSE

-536 GKEFK
+536 GKGFK

-585 KYPKDKLSEYIPK
+585 EYPKDKLSEYIPK

-620 AAEKYHMKKGNG
+620 AAEKYHMKKGSG

-644 GKDDNGVPL
+644 GKDDNGIPL

-661 KNMNQAEI
+661 KNMNQDEI
-669 DSLINYKPEGK
+669 DSLINYKLEGK
-680 KQVICLNTKDIFDN
+680 KQVICLNTKDVFDN
-694 AITACRWCG
+694 ALVACKWCG

-712 VCRGETQTA
+712 VCRGETKTA
-721 GIHPL
+721 GMHPL

-733 MYYKDYKEFLER
+733 MYYKDYKEIFGEA
-745 QVNTSS
+745 S
-751 PILLERKEVTV
+751 
-762 IGNSERICN
+762 
-771 ENDSCTS
+771 

>member
-10 FEKEVHEKYPQIQ
+10 FEKEIHEKYPQIQ

-42 EYDWDAYPNNL
+42 EYDWNAYPNNL

-91 DAPISCRCKE
+91 NTPISCRCKE

-202 LKQLHEK
+202 LRQLHEK

-220 INSSTNATFRHNMA
+220 VNSSTNATFRHNMA

-280 LVDYQDGYKYTEWSS
+280 LVNYQDGYKYTEWSS

-419 ASEHDIKVIRIDCN
+419 ASEHNIKVIRIDCN

-460 VDFNQSNTQSQQSL
+460 VNFNQSNTQSQQSL

-479 ELWNLGESISQIKSE
+479 ELWNLGENISQIKSE

-585 KYPKDKLSEYIPK
+585 EYPKDKLSEYIPK

-620 AAEKYHMKKGNG
+620 AAEKYHMKKGSG

-644 GKDDNGVPL
+644 GKDDNGIPL

-661 KNMNQAEI
+661 KNMNQDEI
-669 DSLINYKPEGK
+669 DSLINYKLEGK
-680 KQVICLNTKDIFDN
+680 KQVICLNTKDVFDN
-694 AITACRWCG
+694 ALVACKWCG

-712 VCRGETQTA
+712 VCRGETKTA
-721 GIHPL
+721 GMHPL

-733 MYYKDYKEFLER
+733 MYYKDYKEIFGEA
-745 QVNTSS
+745 S
-751 PILLERKEVTV
+751 
-762 IGNSERICN
+762 
-771 ENDSCTS
+771 

>member
-10 FEKEVHEKYPQIQ
+10 FEKEIHEKYPQIQ

-42 EYDWDAYPNNL
+42 EYDWNAYPNNL

-91 DAPISCRCKE
+91 DTPISCRCKE

-117 CPRCNGSVT
+117 CPRCNGSAT

-145 IVVLGHYKNM
+145 IVVLGYYKNM

-202 LKQLHEK
+202 LQQLHEK

-220 INSSTNATFRHNMA
+220 VNSSTNATFRHNMA

-280 LVDYQDGYKYTEWSS
+280 LVNYQDGYKYTEWSS

-314 YISKYGVTC
+314 YVSKYGVTC

-419 ASEHDIKVIRIDCN
+419 ASEHNIKVIRIDCN

-460 VDFNQSNTQSQQSL
+460 VNFNQSNTQSQQSL

-479 ELWNLGESISQIKSE
+479 ELWNLGENISQIKSE
-494 LHIHESTVTSYLKSA
+494 LHIHESTVTSYIKSA

-585 KYPKDKLSEYIPK
+585 EYPKDKLSEYIPK

-613 VFDGLIY
+613 GFDGLIY
-620 AAEKYHMKKGNG
+620 AAEKYHMKKGSG

-644 GKDDNGVPL
+644 GKDDNGIPL

-661 KNMNQAEI
+661 KNMNQDEI
-669 DSLINYKPEGK
+669 DSLINYKLEGK
-680 KQVICLNTKDIFDN
+680 KQVICLNTKDVFDN
-694 AITACRWCG
+694 ALVACKWCG

-712 VCRGETQTA
+712 VCRGETKTA
-721 GIHPL
+721 GMHPL

-733 MYYKDYKEFLER
+733 MYYKDYKEIFGEA
-745 QVNTSS
+745 S
-751 PILLERKEVTV
+751 
-762 IGNSERICN
+762 
-771 ENDSCTS
+771 

>member
-10 FEKEVHEKYPQIQ
+10 FEKEIHEKYPQIQ

-42 EYDWDAYPNNL
+42 EYDWNAYPNNL
-53 LTYGCPCC
+53 LTYGCPFC

-91 DAPISCRCKE
+91 DTPISCRCKE

-202 LKQLHEK
+202 LRQLHEK

-220 INSSTNATFRHNMA
+220 VNSSTNATFRHNMA

-280 LVDYQDGYKYTEWSS
+280 LVNYQDGYKYTEWSS

-419 ASEHDIKVIRIDCN
+419 ASEHNIKVIRIDCN

-460 VDFNQSNTQSQQSL
+460 VNFNQSNTQSQQSL

-479 ELWNLGESISQIKSE
+479 ELWNLGENISQIKSE

-536 GKEFK
+536 GKGFK

-585 KYPKDKLSEYIPK
+585 EYPKDKLSEYIPK

-620 AAEKYHMKKGNG
+620 AAEKYHMKKGSG

-644 GKDDNGVPL
+644 GKDDNGIPL

-661 KNMNQAEI
+661 KNMNQDEI
-669 DSLINYKPEGK
+669 DSLINYKLEGK
-680 KQVICLNTKDIFDN
+680 KQVICLNTKDVFDN
-694 AITACRWCG
+694 ALVACKWCG

-712 VCRGETQTA
+712 VCRGETKTA
-721 GIHPL
+721 GMHPL

-733 MYYKDYKEFLER
+733 MYYKDYKEIFGEA
-745 QVNTSS
+745 S
-751 PILLERKEVTV
+751 
-762 IGNSERICN
+762 
-771 ENDSCTS
+771 